1 MKILEKIAL
10 IIYSNIMLIL
20 SIIVCL
26 LIFGWLDMSIAGDFV
41 YKILVGE
48 TSSKIVLGLSIAFI
62 LLSIKCIFFDSTSKE
77 QIKDRQGVLLQNE
90 SGKLLIS
97 KETIENLVNSVAL
110 NFPSAEDVTTRVEL
124 DEDNNVKVYVN
135 LIINSDAIIKDL
147 SSNLQNKIKE
157 KIKKATDLEVKEVNI
172 TVKKVADKENEE

>member
-26 LIFGWLDMSIAGDFV
+26 LIFGWLDMSMAGDFV